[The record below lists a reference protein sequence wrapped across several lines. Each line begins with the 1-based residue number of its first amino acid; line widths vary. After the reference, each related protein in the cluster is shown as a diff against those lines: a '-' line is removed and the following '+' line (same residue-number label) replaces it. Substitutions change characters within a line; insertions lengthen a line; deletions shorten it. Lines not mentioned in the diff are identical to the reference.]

1 MFCCCAGDPK
11 AQEIVDQPTTIMAMP
26 PKMDLATKP
35 DKYISDE
42 TRTGDRYPTQE
53 SKYTTTS
60 RKPTFQEPSDDSRRP
75 TAESQGYADQRPPSR
90 AITGESGLASVM
102 QQDSFKSSFV
112 QQGYQEQWQKKD
124 DKKVHTVI
132 VDKFGECNKLGL
144 DIYVSSRDK
153 IKKVAKVK
161 DAGLIARHNM
171 SDPENAVF
179 ENDGIESINGV
190 DWPQKAFFDQ
200 IKNAQSLTLIVHR
213 GQYND

>member
-1 MFCCCAGDPK
+1 
-11 AQEIVDQPTTIMAMP
+11 MASP
-26 PKMDLATKP
+26 PKMPLPPTELAMNP

-42 TRTGDRYPTQE
+42 TRTGDRYQTLE
-53 SKYTTTS
+53 SKYTYNS
-60 RKPTFQEPSDDSRRP
+60 QKAPEQSVDDRKLSFQEPSDDYRRP
-75 TAESQGYADQRPPSR
+75 TAESQGVTDQRPPSR
-90 AITGESGLASVM
+90 AITAESGFASVM
-102 QQDSFKSSFV
+102 QQDSYKSSFV
-112 QQGYQEQWQKKD
+112 QQGYQEQWQNKD

-161 DAGLIARHNM
+161 DAGLIARHNL
-171 SDPENAVF
+171 SSPENAVF

-190 DWPQKAFFDQ
+190 AWPQKAFFDQ
-200 IKNAQSLTLIVHR
+200 IKNAQTLTLIVHR